1 MSRIIYDLS
10 FVKPETLHAS
20 IPIHSMRI
28 LRNLPEDVRS
38 DFTVLVNPKLRRHLE
53 GELPGMK
60 LRSLHMP
67 KPLRVT
73 PWLKRLIYKI
83 GVKMAADKDTEWIIQ
98 PDEFRDFAPMR
109 LPYKKAI
116 FVHDLKGMKM
126 EQRLIDKTVKFFSE
140 HLANADRIFSISEH
154 TQSDII
160 KYFPQ
165 ADRSKLHVVYNS
177 VELAPS
183 AAEGL
188 EQRLPDKYILWVNAL
203 QPYKNLMTS
212 LRAFARIAGEIPHS
226 FVIVGRK
233 SQHWI
238 EEALPFIR
246 EHGLS
251 DRIIHLQSLSD
262 SQISWLYEHAAL
274 YITSSMREGFGFPPI
289 EAAMWRC
296 PVVSSCADS
305 LPEVTCGRLEYYQ
318 PVDDDAAMAC
328 SIIKI
333 LHTPPSSQQLDAI
346 AADFAKRYSPST
358 QISKLLQLLK

>member
-1 MSRIIYDLS
+1 
-10 FVKPETLHAS
+10 
-20 IPIHSMRI
+20 MRI
-28 LRNLPEDVRS
+28 LRNLPEDVRR
-38 DFTVLVNPKLRRHLE
+38 DFTVLVNPRLRRHFQH
-53 GELPGMK
+53 ELPG
-60 LRSLHMP
+60 LRLCALHMS
-67 KPLRVT
+67 KPLRIT
-73 PWLKRLIYKI
+73 PWLKRLVYKI
-83 GVKMAADKDTEWIIQ
+83 GVKLAADKDTEWIIQ

-126 EQRLIDKTVKFFSE
+126 GEPFVEKSVKFFSE
-140 HLANADRIFSISEH
+140 HLANADKIFSISEH

-160 KYFPQ
+160 KYFPDT
-165 ADRSKLHVVYNS
+165 DRSKLHVVYNS

-183 AAEGL
+183 VAEGL
-188 EQRLPDKYILWVNAL
+188 DQRLPKRYILWVNAL
-203 QPYKNLMTS
+203 QPYKNVMTS

-238 EEALPFIR
+238 EEALHFIHER
-246 EHGLS
+246 GLT
-251 DRIIHLQSLSD
+251 DRIIHLQDLND

-274 YITSSMREGFGFPPI
+274 YVTSSKREGFGFPPI

-318 PVDDDAAMAC
+318 PVDDDAAMAR

-333 LHTPPSSQQLDAI
+333 LHNPPSSQQLDAI
-346 AADFAKRYSPST
+346 AADFSKRYSPST